1 VRAQT
6 LLPDKEVTYE
16 CPCCGAPARI
26 CVGYFH
32 AKDGERV
39 GAYATRWAEA
49 HVDDGFVALI
59 SIGPWGRGSSEE
71 KRRAFGF
78 EGRADEEGLNVQA
91 VDASEAMM
99 GESDN
104 TGRKLSAKEAEDDSE
119 FNSVLELLGM
129 VFDEDERI
137 NLFLRRRR
145 GDGDA

>member
-1 VRAQT
+1 M
-6 LLPDKEVTYE
+6 
-16 CPCCGAPARI
+16 
-26 CVGYFH
+26 
-32 AKDGERV
+32 
-39 GAYATRWAEA
+39 
-49 HVDDGFVALI
+49 DDGFVALI
-59 SIGPWGRGSSEE
+59 SIGPWESGSSEE

-137 NLFLRRRR
+137 NLFLQRRR